1 MKEDIIDTLDSE
13 RRAGATLPWLRSL
26 LAELLNV
33 EIGEVATDEPLGE
46 LGIDSLTAAQFS
58 FEIEERTGVTAPMGR
73 FLGDH
78 TLKDIADEVAAL
90 TRARTDQGEVN
101 VA

>member
-1 MKEDIIDTLDSE
+1 MKEDVIDTLDT
-13 RRAGATLPWLRSL
+13 AGDAESTLTWLRSL
-26 LAELLNV
+26 LAELLSV
-33 EIGEVATDEPLGE
+33 EIDEVATDQPLGE

-58 FEIEERTGVTAPMGR
+58 FEIEESTGVTAPLER

-78 TLKDIADEVAAL
+78 TLTDVAGELAAL
-90 TRARTDQGEVN
+90 SRARTDEEGVN